1 MRLLIAQFSH
11 ETNGY
16 SPVRTDLARFCPDGR
31 TLLRGAA
38 ATVFY
43 TGTNTC
49 MGGFL
54 EVAAECGAE
63 VVIPVAASA
72 FPSGIVEDAAF
83 DTIAARIVEEVAR
96 GGFDGILLELHG
108 AMVTRRHP
116 DGEGELLRRIRAV
129 DPLIPIGIALDMHAN
144 VFPAMAGQA
153 GVIAGYRTYP
163 HVDMAETARRAAR
176 VLLRQIRGEIRPVCH
191 VERVPMIP
199 HVMRQGTH
207 QAPNRDLQ
215 AAAAQIEDSGAA
227 LLASVFVG
235 FPYADVSEAA
245 ASVIVVTDG
254 AADHARAQAGRLAAQ
269 LWQARQAFVF
279 DSTPLDAALSRARDL
294 EGPEGPVILLDHH
307 DNCASGGTMDT
318 TAVLAGMI
326 RHGISDAVF
335 FGICDPEAL
344 AQMFAA
350 GRGASV
356 ELALG
361 GKVALTALGI
371 ENPPLPL
378 RGRVAALLDDLPAS
392 PEMRARGVH
401 RNLGAM
407 GVLDIG
413 GIEIVVSASQ
423 IEPISLDMLTPLGI
437 SAADKRF
444 VALKSRVHWRTAFGA
459 MARAVVEC
467 SGIGVCTSDYRQL
480 PLRNLRRPLFP
491 LDSFEVVPGRSRSV
505 DHVVWVVPDLTAL
518 GHDMER
524 LGFQIMPIMLHDR
537 IGTSNR
543 IIQLHDNYLEFIGD
557 AQRAPAF
564 LADRLVL
571 RLAWER
577 GLAMVSLTSDDL
589 AGDHAALL
597 ASGIETNPILNATR
611 AVTMPDGSKDATRSS
626 SFYSWNP
633 AGDSLSLFRSQHGR
647 PETIW
652 IPAYQQHPN
661 GAQTLCGLVYVA
673 RDPLASA
680 GYFERMF
687 EAPVQIAGAA
697 LSLTTPRG
705 ERVEVITPA
714 AAARRFGANA
724 IALDPGDAG
733 CCLAVCIR
741 VADLGTLAEMLH
753 SRQVVFERSA
763 TMITVAPGRTAGV
776 IFQFMA

>member
-16 SPVRTDLARFCPDGR
+16 SPVRTDLARFCPDGHS
-31 TLLRGAA
+31 LLRGAA
-38 ATVFY
+38 ATAFY
-43 TGTNTC
+43 SGTNTC

-54 EVAAECGAE
+54 AVAAECGAE

-83 DTIAARIVEEVAR
+83 EVIATRIVEEVAR

-108 AMVTRRHP
+108 AMVTRSHP

-129 DPLIPIGIALDMHAN
+129 DPLTPIGIALDMHAN
-144 VFPAMAGQA
+144 VFPALAGQA
-153 GVIAGYRTYP
+153 AVIAGYRTYP
-163 HVDMAETARRAAR
+163 HIDMAETARRAAR

-191 VERVPMIP
+191 VQRVPMIP
-199 HVMRQGTH
+199 HVLQQGTH

-215 AAAAQIEDSGAA
+215 TAAAQIEDSGAA

-245 ASVIVVTDG
+245 ASIIVVTDS
-254 AADHARAQAGRLAAQ
+254 AADLARDHATQLAAQ
-269 LWQARQAFVF
+269 MWQARHDFVF
-279 DSTPLDAALSRARDL
+279 ESTPLDAALAHAKTLQD
-294 EGPEGPVILLDHH
+294 PEGPVILLDHH

-318 TAVLAGMI
+318 TAVLAGML
-326 RHGISDAVF
+326 RHGIRDAVF
-335 FGICDPEAL
+335 FGICDPQAL
-344 AQMFAA
+344 AQMAAA
-350 GRGASV
+350 GLGA
-356 ELALG
+356 ELDLDLG
-361 GKVALTALGI
+361 GKVALPALGI
-371 ENPPLPL
+371 ENPSLRL
-378 RGRVAALLDDLPAS
+378 RGRVTALLDDLPAS
-392 PEMRARGVH
+392 AEMRARGVH

-407 GVLDIG
+407 GVLAVD
-413 GIEIVVSASQ
+413 GIEIVVSAIQ
-423 IEPISLDMLTPLGI
+423 IEPVSLDMLVPLGI

-444 VALKSRVHWRTAFGA
+444 VALKSRVHWRTAFGG

-491 LDSFEVVPGRSRSV
+491 LDRFEAVAGQPRSL
-505 DHVVWVVPDLTAL
+505 DHVVWVVPDLADL

-524 LGFQIMPIMLHDR
+524 LGFQIMPTMVHER

-543 IIQLHDNYLEFIGD
+543 IIQLQHNYLEFIGD

-571 RLAWER
+571 RLAWQR

-589 AGDHAALL
+589 AGDHAALA

-626 SFYSWNP
+626 SFYTWNP

-652 IPAYQQHPN
+652 IPEYQRHPN

-673 RDPLASA
+673 NDPLASA

-687 EAPVQIAGAA
+687 EASAQISGDA
-697 LSLTTPRG
+697 LLLTTPRG
-705 ERVEVITPA
+705 ERVEVITRA
-714 AAARRFGANA
+714 AAATRFGANM
-724 IALDPGDAG
+724 IPLDPGDTG

-741 VADLGTLAEMLH
+741 VADLGALEMLLRQ
-753 SRQVVFERSA
+753 RQVAFQCSA
-763 TMITVAPGRTAGV
+763 SMLTVAPERTAGV
-776 IFQFMA
+776 IFQFVA